1 MNDIQLHYIEQGQ
14 GQPLILLHGNGESC
28 DYFEHQI
35 VCFCHDYRVIALD
48 TRGHGQSPKGEK
60 PFTIKQFAEDLH
72 DFMNEKGIAK
82 AILLGFS
89 DGGNIALEF
98 ALKYPERVEKLIL
111 NGANLFPSGVKPLYQ
126 WPIEIGYRIAK
137 MFSKKSEK
145 AKKNAEML
153 GLMVNEPHIEP
164 SELAALSMPVLVVAG
179 TKDMIKDSH
188 TRLIYNSL
196 PNAQLAI
203 IEGDHFVANKNPEAF
218 NKVVERFLSCN

>member
-35 VCFCHDYRVIALD
+35 ACFCHDYRVIALD
-48 TRGHGQSPKGEK
+48 TRGHGQSPRGEK

-153 GLMVNEPHIEP
+153 GLMVNEPHVEP
-164 SELAALSMPVLVVAG
+164 TELARLTMPVLVVAG

-188 TRLIYNSL
+188 TRLIYNNL

-218 NKVVERFLSCN
+218 NTIVETFLAS